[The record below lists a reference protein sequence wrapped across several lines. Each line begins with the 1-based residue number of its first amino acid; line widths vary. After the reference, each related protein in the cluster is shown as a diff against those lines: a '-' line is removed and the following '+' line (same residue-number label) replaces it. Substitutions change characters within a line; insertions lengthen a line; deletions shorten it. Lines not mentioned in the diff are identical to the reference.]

1 MKQQRSED
9 GPSGAQKADC
19 DLWDEEN
26 DLPSPPKKGS
36 YFFKVVHLVKAEL
49 TINDRSSLNHF
60 IKTSGS
66 PDH

>member
-9 GPSGAQKADC
+9 GPSGAQKANC

-36 YFFKVVHLVKAEL
+36 YFFQGRTSSKGR
-49 TINDRSSLNHF
+49 INNQ
-60 IKTSGS
+60 
-66 PDH
+66 